1 MVLMIAD
8 YHQFRIQPVRAAVS
22 VIIAPIQYTVN
33 WPVQLFDWLH
43 SSISSHQELLAE
55 NARLSAQQILL
66 QAQLQKL
73 LAVENE
79 NAELHAL
86 LKSSPRLGNARLQSA
101 QLLAVDS
108 DPALQQ
114 VVVDKGSRDG
124 LFVGQPVL
132 DATGVLG
139 QVIQVGPFTSHV
151 MLITDLRSAVPVQ
164 DGRNGI
170 RAIAVGSGALG
181 NLKLAN
187 IPDTT
192 DIKIGDLLVSSGLGD
207 RYPAGY
213 PVGTVT
219 TIVNSSGEH
228 FATITVEPTAKLER
242 STQVLL
248 VWPQKSLPITH
259 AADNKPISDVR
270 DKSQKKNKES

>member
-1 MVLMIAD
+1 MIAD
-8 YHQFRIQPVRAAVS
+8 YHQFRIQPVRSAVS
-22 VIIAPIQYTVN
+22 ILVAPIQYTVN

-43 SSISSHQELLAE
+43 SSISTHQELLAE

-114 VVVDKGSRDG
+114 VVVDKGSRQG
-124 LFVGQPVL
+124 VFVGQPVL

-139 QVIQVGPFTSHV
+139 QVVQVGPFTSHI
-151 MLITDLRSAVPVQ
+151 MLITDLRSAVPIQ
-164 DGRNGI
+164 DSRNGV
-170 RAIAVGSGALG
+170 RAIAMGSGAMGYLT
-181 NLKLAN
+181 LAH

-192 DIKIGDLLVSSGLGD
+192 DIKTGDVLVTSGLDD

-213 PVGTVT
+213 PVGTVK

-228 FATITVEPTAKLER
+228 FATITVEPTAKLDR
-242 STQVLL
+242 STQILL
-248 VWPQKSLPITH
+248 VWQQRLTPMHVS
-259 AADNKPISDVR
+259 DNKLTADTH
-270 DKSQKKNKES
+270 DKSPKKNKTL